1 MLAQLLKNL
10 YICTFFFFCTCGQTK
25 AGSGHSDCKEVG
37 HREKKRPS
45 PLTSHNNKPIPT
57 PQKLRQRCR
66 PLPSGGAMMGWKM
79 KTRYKHKS
87 ASFSTPYRKWEESK
101 FADINT
107 SLHIISIHFLSP
119 QPINRFSSVQTRWL
133 EGAGVS
139 RCLSFTY
146 IY

>member
-10 YICTFFFFCTCGQTK
+10 YICTFFLYLWTDKSRKWSLRLQRGGTQ
-25 AGSGHSDCKEVG
+25 
-37 HREKKRPS
+37 EKGRPS
-45 PLTSHNNKPIPT
+45 PPTSHNNKPIPT

-66 PLPSGGAMMGWKM
+66 PLPCGGVTMGWKK
-79 KTRYKHKS
+79 KTEYKHKS
-87 ASFSTPYRKWEESK
+87 APILHSIQKWEESK

-119 QPINRFSSVQTRWL
+119 QPIDRFSSVQTGWL
-133 EGAGVS
+133 GGGVS